1 MDYASSFRMAAKY
14 TAIIMG
20 MGALAIL
27 ALAAL

>member
-14 TAIIMG
+14 TTFLMG

-27 ALAAL
+27 ALGAL